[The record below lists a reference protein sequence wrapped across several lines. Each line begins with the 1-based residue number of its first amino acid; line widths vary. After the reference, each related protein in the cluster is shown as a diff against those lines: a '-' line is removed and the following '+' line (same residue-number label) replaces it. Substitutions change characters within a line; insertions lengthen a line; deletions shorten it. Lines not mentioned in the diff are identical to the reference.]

1 MSSSLS
7 RRTSRRTRRLAAA
20 SLLLAAPGLTACGF
34 GAQTDQPYQPGV
46 GSNVRGESL
55 NVLGATVVLP
65 FGTEGTF
72 SASIANS
79 DPSSP
84 AQLTGITGED
94 VEVQLLEE
102 LAVPADGLLNLSDTG
117 AVLVTFNDDTLS
129 AGGYTRMTLSFDTGE
144 EIEIN
149 VPIVNDEEEF
159 ADVVPAEAPSE
170 TPSATPGATPEASE
184 TAAP

>member
-1 MSSSLS
+1 MSSRLS
-7 RRTSRRTRRLAAA
+7 RRPSRRARRVAAA

-34 GAQTDQPYQPGV
+34 GAQTDQPYQPSV
-46 GSNVRGESL
+46 GSNVRGETL

-72 SASIANS
+72 SASIANN
-79 DPSSP
+79 DPTTP

-102 LAVPADGLLNLSDTG
+102 LEVPADGLLNLSETG
-117 AVLVTFNDDTLS
+117 AVLVTFNDDSLS
-129 AGGYTRMTLSFDTGE
+129 AGGYTRLTLSFDTGDE
-144 EIEIN
+144 LEIN

-170 TPSATPGATPEASE
+170 TPSTTPEASE